1 MRALHERVYA
11 ALKSGSAPWFDQV
24 LRRPEEV
31 GDLSD
36 KGRRKM
42 PPMLRGAES
51 RCLALTR
58 RQIDKVVK
66 AATQSLFR
74 GKKAG
79 DQSMKL
85 DPRNR
90 MAQLLHR
97 ATGNPSN
104 TLPSTAISNCF
115 PGLEFDFKAFW
126 RRAFVGIVLQEW
138 DNYVVDIEDQHYAH
152 LKHHRL
158 LKVDGRDVMT
168 RVSGPVITGGDS
180 NTLMASAG
188 PARPAQGIVIQS

>member
-1 MRALHERVYA
+1 MAASLVDNLAVRTLHERIYT

-74 GKKAG
+74 DDGKNKAG
-79 DQSMKL
+79 EKS
-85 DPRNR
+85 
-90 MAQLLHR
+90 
-97 ATGNPSN
+97 
-104 TLPSTAISNCF
+104 
-115 PGLEFDFKAFW
+115 
-126 RRAFVGIVLQEW
+126 
-138 DNYVVDIEDQHYAH
+138 
-152 LKHHRL
+152 
-158 LKVDGRDVMT
+158 
-168 RVSGPVITGGDS
+168 
-180 NTLMASAG
+180 
-188 PARPAQGIVIQS
+188 